1 MSFSSYLLF
10 WVTLQIY
17 IFFIIWKLFGRNFY
31 FQKIIEITTLACIVI
46 LSLYLS
52 YTLVIP

>member
-1 MSFSSYLLF
+1 MLF

-17 IFFIIWKLFGRNFY
+17 IFFIIWKLFGRSFY
-31 FQKIIEITTLACIVI
+31 FQKIIEITPLACIVI